1 MNKAP
6 EIFEKPR
13 NLLNAVDKTGRRHA
27 RCQSNSKERAL
38 SAPLPA
44 PLRPCLALLAGLVFV
59 LTAFSAPAA
68 ARHAIAMHGEPLY
81 PEGFTHF
88 SYANPDAPK
97 GGSITYGATG
107 SFDSFNPFIV
117 RGTSAIGLREH
128 VFESLLAR
136 GFDEAF
142 TLYAL
147 LAEKVEVPDDRS
159 WISFT
164 LNPAARFSDGKPVTV
179 EDVIYS
185 LETLRDK
192 GRPNFNTYYSK
203 VERIERPG
211 PRTVK
216 FVFADDGDRE
226 IPLILGLMPIIPKHV
241 YEKRDFDRSGFEMPV
256 GSGPYVVGNFT
267 PGARIVYRRD
277 ENYWGARLP
286 VNAGHY
292 NIDRITY
299 EYFRDA
305 NASFE
310 AFKAGV
316 YHARAEDDP
325 GRWTNSYSF
334 PAMRQGKVRKEIFK
348 SGMPSG
354 MRALVFNTRKPVL
367 AEKNVRLALIRIFN
381 FDWVN
386 RNLYHGLYVRTQS
399 FFDNSELGSHGRP
412 ASDRERAL
420 LAPFPGV
427 VSPEIM
433 EHGWHA
439 PAGDPAGQ
447 DRNNRAAAI
456 ALLREAGYELRNG
469 AMTEVATGRPLKLEI
484 LVATPDDERLALTY
498 ATMTRRIGIDIVVR
512 NVDPS
517 QYQERRSNYDFELM
531 FNGWFS
537 SLSPGNEQTF
547 YWGSDAADAPGTRN
561 YMGAKEPAI
570 DAMIAA
576 MLEARRHEDFVAAVR
591 ALDRVLLSGA
601 YMIPLF
607 HQPDQWLA
615 LWSQVKTPEKAS
627 LYGYRSS
634 TWWIEE

>member
-1 MNKAP
+1 MPCP
-6 EIFEKPR
+6 E
-13 NLLNAVDKTGRRHA
+13 
-27 RCQSNSKERAL
+27 NSKEYIL
-38 SAPLPA
+38 SVPSSA
-44 PLRPCLALLAGLVFV
+44 PLRPWLALLAVMSFV
-59 LTAFSAPAA
+59 LAAFAAPAA
-68 ARHAIAMHGEPLY
+68 DHAIAMHGEPLY
-81 PEGFTHF
+81 PDGFTHF
-88 SYANPDAPK
+88 SYANPEAPT
-97 GGSITYGATG
+97 GGAITYGATG
-107 SFDSFNPFIV
+107 SFDSLNPFIV

-136 GFDEAF
+136 GHDEAF

-147 LAEKVEVPDDRS
+147 LAEKVEMPDDRR

-164 LNPAARFSDGKPVTV
+164 LNPQARFSDGTPVTV

-192 GRPNFNTYYSK
+192 GRPNFKTYYSK
-203 VERIERPG
+203 VERIDRPG

-216 FVFADDGDRE
+216 FTFADNGDRE

-241 YEKRDFDRSGFEMPV
+241 YERRDFDRSGFEIPV

-277 ENYWGARLP
+277 ENYWGAGLP
-286 VNAGHY
+286 VNAGH
-292 NIDRITY
+292 NSIDRITY

-310 AFKAGV
+310 AFKAGL

-325 GRWTNSYSF
+325 GRWSNGYDF
-334 PAMRQGKVRKEIFK
+334 PAVRQGKVRKKTFE

-354 MRALVFNTRKPVL
+354 MRALVFNTRKPVF
-367 AEKNVRLALIRIFN
+367 AEKNVRLALIQLFN
-381 FDWVN
+381 FEWVN

-412 ASDRERAL
+412 AGAREREL
-420 LAPFPGV
+420 LAPFPGA

-433 EHGWHA
+433 ERGWHA

-447 DRNNRAAAI
+447 DRQNRAAAI
-456 ALLREAGYELRNG
+456 ALLKEAGYELRNG
-469 AMTEVATGRPLKLEI
+469 IMTEVATGRPLTLEI

-498 ATMTRRIGIDIVVR
+498 ATMTRRIGIVIAVR

-531 FNGWFS
+531 FNSWFS
-537 SLSPGNEQTF
+537 SLSPGNEQSF
-547 YWGSDAADAPGTRN
+547 YWGSAAADAPGTRN

-570 DAMIAA
+570 DAMIEA
-576 MLEARRHEDFVAAVR
+576 MLEARAHEDFVAAVR

-615 LWSQVKTPEKAS
+615 LWDKVKVPEKES
-627 LYGYRSS
+627 LYGYRSG
-634 TWWIEE
+634 TWWTEE

>member
-1 MNKAP
+1 MLRLAM
-6 EIFEKPR
+6 
-13 NLLNAVDKTGRRHA
+13 AVIVPFLFAAFDG
-27 RCQSNSKERAL
+27 
-38 SAPLPA
+38 PA
-44 PLRPCLALLAGLVFV
+44 QAG
-59 LTAFSAPAA
+59 
-68 ARHAIAMHGEPLY
+68 HAIAMHGDPLY
-81 PEGFTHF
+81 PDGFTHF
-88 SYANPDAPK
+88 SYANPNAPK

-136 GFDEAF
+136 GYDEAF

-147 LAEKVEVPDDRS
+147 LAEKVEMADDRS

-164 LNPAARFSDGKPVTV
+164 LNPKAHFSDGTPVTV
-179 EDVIYS
+179 DDVIYS

-192 GRPNFNTYYSK
+192 GRPNYKTYYSK
-203 VERIERPG
+203 VERIEQPA

-216 FVFADDGDRE
+216 FVFTPDGDRE
-226 IPLILGLMPIIPKHV
+226 IPLILGLMPIVPKHI
-241 YEKRDFDRSGFEMPV
+241 YESRNFDQSGFDMAI
-256 GSGPYVVGNFT
+256 GSGPYVVDGFA

-277 ENYWGARLP
+277 ENYWGSALP

-310 AFKAGV
+310 AFKAGL
-316 YHARAEDDP
+316 YHARPEDDP
-325 GRWTNSYSF
+325 GRWTNSYDF
-334 PAMRQGKVRKEIFK
+334 PAVRQGKVRKEIFK

-367 AEKNVRLALIRIFN
+367 SDIKVRQALIRLFN
-381 FDWVN
+381 FEWVN

-412 ASDRERAL
+412 ASTREREL
-420 LAPFPGV
+420 LAPFPDA

-433 EHGWHA
+433 ENGWYA
-439 PAGDPAGQ
+439 PEGDPAGQ
-447 DRNNRAAAI
+447 DRKNRAAAI
-456 ALLREAGYELRNG
+456 MLLKEAGYELRG
-469 AMTEVATGRPLKLEI
+469 GTMTDVATGRPLRLEM

-498 ATMTRRIGIDIVVR
+498 ATMTRRVGIDIAVR

-517 QYQERRSNYDFELM
+517 QYQARRSNYDFDLM

-537 SLSPGNEQTF
+537 SLSPGNEQRF
-547 YWGSDAADAPGTRN
+547 YWGAAAADAPGTRN
-561 YMGAKEPAI
+561 YMGAKEPAV
-570 DAMIAA
+570 DAMIGA
-576 MLEARRHEDFVAAVR
+576 MLEARTHEDFVAAVR
-591 ALDRVLLSGA
+591 AMDRVLLSGA

-607 HQPDQWLA
+607 HQPNQWLA
-615 LWSQVKTPEKAS
+615 LWDKVKVPEQPS

-634 TWWIEE
+634 VWWIEE

>member
-1 MNKAP
+1 MLRLAM
-6 EIFEKPR
+6 
-13 NLLNAVDKTGRRHA
+13 AVIVPFLFAAFAG
-27 RCQSNSKERAL
+27 
-38 SAPLPA
+38 PA
-44 PLRPCLALLAGLVFV
+44 QAG
-59 LTAFSAPAA
+59 
-68 ARHAIAMHGEPLY
+68 HAIAMHGDPLY
-81 PEGFTHF
+81 PDGFTHF
-88 SYANPDAPK
+88 SYANPNAPK

-136 GFDEAF
+136 GYDEAF

-147 LAEKVEVPDDRS
+147 LAEKVEMADDRS

-164 LNPAARFSDGKPVTV
+164 LNPKAHFSDGTPVTV
-179 EDVIYS
+179 DDVIYS

-192 GRPNFNTYYSK
+192 GRPNYKTYYSK
-203 VERIERPG
+203 VERIEQPA

-216 FVFADDGDRE
+216 FVFTPDGDRE
-226 IPLILGLMPIIPKHV
+226 IPLILGLMPIVPKHI
-241 YEKRDFDRSGFEMPV
+241 YESRNFDQSGFDMAI
-256 GSGPYVVGNFT
+256 GSGPYVVDGFA

-277 ENYWGARLP
+277 ENYWGSALP

-310 AFKAGV
+310 AFKAGL
-316 YHARAEDDP
+316 YHARPEDDP
-325 GRWTNSYSF
+325 GRWTNSYDF
-334 PAMRQGKVRKEIFK
+334 PAVRQGKVRKEIFT

-367 AEKNVRLALIRIFN
+367 SDIKVRQALIRLFN
-381 FDWVN
+381 FEWVN

-412 ASDRERAL
+412 ASTREREL
-420 LAPFPGV
+420 LAPFPDA

-433 EHGWHA
+433 ENGWYA
-439 PAGDPAGQ
+439 PEGDPAGQ
-447 DRNNRAAAI
+447 DRKNRAAAI
-456 ALLREAGYELRNG
+456 MLLKEAGYELRG
-469 AMTEVATGRPLKLEI
+469 GTMTDVATGRPLRLEM

-498 ATMTRRIGIDIVVR
+498 ATMTRRVGIDIAVR

-517 QYQERRSNYDFELM
+517 QYQARRSNYDFDLM

-537 SLSPGNEQTF
+537 SLSPGNEQSF
-547 YWGSDAADAPGTRN
+547 YWGAAAADAPGTRN
-561 YMGAKEPAI
+561 YMGAKEPAV
-570 DAMIAA
+570 DAMIGA
-576 MLEARRHEDFVAAVR
+576 MLEARTHEDFVAAVR
-591 ALDRVLLSGA
+591 AMDRVLLSGA

-607 HQPDQWLA
+607 HQPNQWLA
-615 LWSQVKTPEKAS
+615 LWDKVKVPEQPS

-634 TWWIEE
+634 VWWIEE

>member
-1 MNKAP
+1 MSVP
-6 EIFEKPR
+6 
-13 NLLNAVDKTGRRHA
+13 
-27 RCQSNSKERAL
+27 S
-38 SAPLPA
+38 PA
-44 PLRPCLALLAGLVFV
+44 PLRPWLALRAVTALV
-59 LTAFSAPAA
+59 LSAFAAPAA
-68 ARHAIAMHGEPLY
+68 AAADHAIAMHGEPLFAD
-81 PEGFTHF
+81 GFTHF
-88 SYANPDAPK
+88 SYANPDAPR
-97 GGSITYGATG
+97 GGAITYGATG
-107 SFDSFNPFIV
+107 SFDSLNPFIV

-136 GFDEAF
+136 GYDEAF

-147 LAEKVEVPDDRS
+147 LAEKVEMPDDRR

-164 LNPAARFSDGKPVTV
+164 LNPEARFSDGTPVTV

-185 LETLRDK
+185 LKTLRDK
-192 GRPNFNTYYSK
+192 GRPNFKTYYSK
-203 VERIERPG
+203 VERIDRPG

-216 FVFADDGDRE
+216 FTFADDGDRE

-277 ENYWGARLP
+277 ENYWGASLP
-286 VNAGHY
+286 VNAGHN

-310 AFKAGV
+310 AFKAGI

-325 GRWTNSYSF
+325 GRWTNGYDF
-334 PAMRQGKVRKEIFK
+334 PAVRLGTVRKKAFE

-354 MRALVFNTRKPVL
+354 MRALVFNTRKPIL
-367 AEKNVRLALIRIFN
+367 AEKNVRLALIRLFN
-381 FDWVN
+381 FEWVN

-412 ASDRERAL
+412 ASVREREL
-420 LAPFPGV
+420 LAPFPAA

-433 EHGWHA
+433 EHGWSA
-439 PAGDPAGQ
+439 PAGDPAGH
-447 DRNNRAAAI
+447 DRKNRAAAI
-456 ALLREAGYELRNG
+456 ALLKEAGYELRNG

-498 ATMTRRIGIDIVVR
+498 ATMTRRVGIVISVR

-537 SLSPGNEQTF
+537 SLSPGNEQSF
-547 YWGSDAADAPGTRN
+547 YWGSAAADAPGTRN
-561 YMGAKEPAI
+561 YMGAREPAI
-570 DAMIAA
+570 DAMIEA
-576 MLEARRHEDFVAAVR
+576 MLESRAHEDFVAAVR

-615 LWSQVKTPEKAS
+615 LWDKVKVPEKSS

-634 TWWIEE
+634 TWWIKE